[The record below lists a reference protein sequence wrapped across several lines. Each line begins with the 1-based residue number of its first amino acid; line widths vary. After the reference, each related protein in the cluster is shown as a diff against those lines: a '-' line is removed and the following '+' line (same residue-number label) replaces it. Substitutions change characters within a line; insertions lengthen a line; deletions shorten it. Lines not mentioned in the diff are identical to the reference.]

1 ARVLGAAL
9 TGMGC
14 TVHDDTYFDTLHVSL
29 PGTGAAIAA
38 LRAEAERERVNLRH
52 HADGSLGLSVDETW
66 TLQTVRLVASLF
78 AEALG
83 AKHPDLAMLR
93 ALAEGLDDGIP
104 VTVRREQDYLT
115 HPVFNTHHSEHEML
129 RYIRALEKKDLS
141 LTTSMIP
148 LGSCTM
154 KLNATA
160 EMLPL
165 TLPGFSDLHPFVPV
179 SQAK

>member
-1 ARVLGAAL
+1 VYHGPEGLRRIARRTHALARVLDAAL
-9 TGMGC
+9 RGMGY
-14 TVHDDTYFDTLHVSL
+14 VSHHEALFDTVRVSL
-29 PGTGAAIAA
+29 PQGGSLPA
-38 LRAEAERERVNLRH
+38 LRAEAEAARVNLRY
-52 HADGSLGLSVDETW
+52 HADGSFGVSVDETW
-66 TLQTVRLVASLF
+66 TLETVHKVAYMF
-78 AEALG
+78 AESQG
-83 AKHPDLAMLR
+83 KKIPDAAALR

-104 VTVRREQDYLT
+104 AALRREAAFLT

-129 RYIRALEKKDLS
+129 RYIHSLEKKDLS

-165 TLPGFSDLHPFVPV
+165 T
-179 SQAK
+179 